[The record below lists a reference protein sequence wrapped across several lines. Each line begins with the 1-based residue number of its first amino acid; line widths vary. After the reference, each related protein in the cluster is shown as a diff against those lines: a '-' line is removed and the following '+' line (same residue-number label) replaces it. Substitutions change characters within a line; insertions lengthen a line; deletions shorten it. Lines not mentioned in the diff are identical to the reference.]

1 MRLNNFVYNVFL
13 QKLDFFTKIK
23 YIAYELVERPRF
35 NLIRRADC
43 PAFYIEFTVTSQ
55 AKNVPLFVPVNVP
68 INIPIK
74 TCDFQF
80 QSPIFRHKSTRSSNT

>member
-35 NLIRRADC
+35 NLIRQADC
-43 PAFYIEFTVTSQ
+43 SAILYRIYCDIGRKKNHSKMSQ
-55 AKNVPLFVPVNVP
+55 
-68 INIPIK
+68 
-74 TCDFQF
+74 
-80 QSPIFRHKSTRSSNT
+80 